1 MVCTGDTW
9 LRRLQWRDGCRSD
22 RWVVLG
28 AVAGMVAVLKR
39 QAAALATAEEAGMS
53 LPSARQVGLPVLQD
67 AAVYIRYTQATM
79 GNPGQPSLHC
89 RGFDVVSRAAAHR
102 RRAEATM
109 TTVGGGY

>member
-1 MVCTGDTW
+1 MG
-9 LRRLQWRDGCRSD
+9 
-22 RWVVLG
+22 
-28 AVAGMVAVLKR
+28 
-39 QAAALATAEEAGMS
+39 
-53 LPSARQVGLPVLQD
+53 LPSARQVGLPILQD
-67 AAVYIRYTQATM
+67 AAVYFRYTQATM